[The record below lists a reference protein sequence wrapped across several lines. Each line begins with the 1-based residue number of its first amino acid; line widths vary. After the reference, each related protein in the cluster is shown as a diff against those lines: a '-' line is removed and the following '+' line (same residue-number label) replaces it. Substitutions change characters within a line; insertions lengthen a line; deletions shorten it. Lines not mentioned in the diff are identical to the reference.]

1 MTETA
6 PAKKSPS
13 TKKWMAQA
21 DLPEEASTVKKMNGQ
36 SLLLSSDKMT
46 HYFKEWT
53 TENGALKKCL
63 YRKLMLQIDP
73 FSSS

>member
-21 DLPEEASTVKKMNGQ
+21 DLSEEASTVKKMNGQ

-53 TENGALKKCL
+53 TENGALKK
-63 YRKLMLQIDP
+63 MSLQKVDASNRS
-73 FSSS
+73 F